1 MRLSNIVSRYLRE
14 IATAWPEF
22 QFATPD
28 GRVFAMIDDSIN
40 SIIFRIQARGHIPAL
55 WERVA
60 LHKIRGAIIEVDT
73 YDPPLIF
80 EDRLEMLQ
88 AWLQLHDTFH
98 VEMTEEEWDICLG
111 TSGSMEAE
119 DAGAE
124 AMEAD
129 PDTGSEPAAH

>member
-22 QFATPD
+22 QFATSD
-28 GRVFAMIDDSIN
+28 GRVFALIDDSIN
-40 SIIFRIQARGHIPAL
+40 SILFRIQARGHVPAL

-73 YDPPLIF
+73 YDPPLVF
-80 EDRLEMLQ
+80 EDRMEMLQ

-98 VEMTEEEWDICLG
+98 VEMTEEEWDTYLG
-111 TSGSMEAE
+111 TTGSMEAE
-119 DAGAE
+119 DPGQE
-124 AMEAD
+124 AMEPD
-129 PDTGSEPAAH
+129 PDSGSEPAAH